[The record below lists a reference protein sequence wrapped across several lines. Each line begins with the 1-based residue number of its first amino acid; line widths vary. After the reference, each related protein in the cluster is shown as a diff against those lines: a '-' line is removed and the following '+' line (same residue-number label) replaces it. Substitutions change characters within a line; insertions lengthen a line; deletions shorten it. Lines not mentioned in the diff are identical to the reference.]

1 MLFSSPLFLFFV
13 LPPALLVYFLAPKIL
28 KNTAL
33 LLASVLFYA
42 WGEPV
47 AVFVVLA
54 SALLDYGLGH
64 RVTRPGPEG
73 GRWLALGVAANILL
87 LFVYKYADFLIDTV
101 SPPLALIG
109 APPPPHLNLALPLG
123 VSFIVFEKI
132 TYLVDLRRGESQRA
146 RSLRDYLLFV
156 FFFPKVLAGPIIK
169 YHEIDD
175 ALRDRRAD
183 WEDRTWGFL
192 RFLWGLVRKVL
203 IADVCAQLADR
214 AFDSTYGPAGFSG
227 AWIGVIAFTVQIYF
241 DFAGYSDMALGLA
254 RMFGFRLRENF
265 AHPYGAV
272 SFTEFWKRW
281 HISLTTWIRSYL
293 YIPLGGNR
301 HGAAR
306 TYLNLWIC
314 FLLSGLW
321 HGAAWT
327 FVLWGVW
334 HGSFMVLDRQA
345 WWKWT
350 EKLPSPLRVAGTLA
364 LVMVGWAIFRSH
376 GLGQLGEML
385 RAMVSPGETGRFVAV
400 RSHELA
406 AVVIGLGGALIAAT
420 PPARRGIEAGARAPA
435 VRAVA
440 AVLIV
445 LLAGVAVAKALT
457 STFNPFLY
465 FRF

>member
-13 LPPALLVYFLAPKIL
+13 LPPALLLYFAAPKGL
-28 KNTAL
+28 KNAAL
-33 LLASVLFYA
+33 LVASLLFYA

-54 SALLDYGLGH
+54 SALLDYVVAP
-64 RVTRPGPEG
+64 RVTTPGPEG

-87 LFVYKYADFLIDTV
+87 LFVYKYADFALDTV
-101 SPPLALIG
+101 QPLTGPL
-109 APPPPHLNLALPLG
+109 PHLKLALPLG

-175 ALRDRRAD
+175 ALRERRVDWDDRA
-183 WEDRTWGFL
+183 WGGL
-192 RFLWGLVRKVL
+192 RFLWGLARKVL
-203 IADVCAQLADR
+203 IADVCGQVADR
-214 AFDSTYGPAGFSG
+214 AFDPANAPMGFAG
-227 AWIGVIAFTVQIYF
+227 AWIGVLAFTVQIYF

-254 RMFGFRLRENF
+254 RIFGFRLRENF
-265 AHPYGAV
+265 SHPYGAV

-301 HGAAR
+301 RGPAR
-306 TYLNLWIC
+306 TYLNLWLC

-334 HGSFMVLDRQA
+334 HGTFMVLDRQS

-350 EKLPSPLRVAGTLA
+350 ERLPSPLRVAGVLA
-364 LVMVGWAIFRSH
+364 LVAIGWAIFRSH
-376 GLGQLGEML
+376 GLTQLGDVL
-385 RAMVSPGETGRFVAV
+385 SAMARPGLEGQFLAV
-400 RSHELA
+400 RSHEA
-406 AVVIGLGGALIAAT
+406 AAMAIGLLGALIAAT
-420 PPARRGIEAGARAPA
+420 PQVRSLTEKAATIPSARAA
-435 VRAVA
+435 ASLIIVA
-440 AVLIV
+440 LGVLAI
-445 LLAGVAVAKALT
+445 AKALT
-457 STFNPFLY
+457 TTFNPFLY

>member
-13 LPPALLVYFLAPKIL
+13 LPPALLIYFLAPKVL
-28 KNTAL
+28 KNAVL
-33 LLASVLFYA
+33 LLFSVLFYA

-54 SALLDYGLGH
+54 SALLDYGLG
-64 RVTRPGPEG
+64 RLVTRPGPEG
-73 GRWLALGVAANILL
+73 GRWLALGVSANILL
-87 LFVYKYADFLIDTV
+87 LFVYKYADFVIDTV
-101 SPPLALIG
+101 QPVLPPL
-109 APPPPHLNLALPLG
+109 PHLNLALPLG

-175 ALRDRRAD
+175 ALRDRGTD
-183 WEDRTWGFL
+183 WDDRVWGFL

-227 AWIGVIAFTVQIYF
+227 AWIGVIAFTAQIYF

-301 HGAAR
+301 RGPAR
-306 TYLNLWIC
+306 TYLNLWLC

-327 FVLWGVW
+327 FVLWGAW
-334 HGSFMVLDRQA
+334 HGAFMVLDRQS

-350 EKLPSPLRVAGTLA
+350 EKLPSVLRVAGTLV

-376 GLGQLGEML
+376 GLEQLGQVL
-385 RAMVSPGETGRFVAV
+385 GAMVSPGQTGRFVAV
-400 RSHELA
+400 RGHELA
-406 AVVIGLGGALIAAT
+406 ALIVGLGGALVAAT
-420 PPARRGIEAGARAPA
+420 PLARRWIAAGARSPA
-435 VRAVA
+435 VRAAAA
-440 AVLIV
+440 AVIV
-445 LLAGVAVAKALT
+445 LLASVAVAKALT

>member
-13 LPPALLVYFLAPKIL
+13 LPPTLLLYVLAPRVL

-33 LLASVLFYA
+33 LVASLLFYA

-47 AVFVVLA
+47 AVLVVLA
-54 SALLDYGLGH
+54 SALLDYALGP
-64 RVTRPGPEG
+64 RVERPGREG
-73 GRWLALGVAANILL
+73 ERWLALGVCANLLL
-87 LFVYKYADFLIDTV
+87 LFVYKYADFLLDTV
-101 SPPLALIG
+101 QPLARPILG
-109 APPPPHLNLALPLG
+109 PLPHLNLALPLG

-132 TYLVDLRRGESQRA
+132 TYLVDLRRGESRRA

-183 WEDRTWGFL
+183 WDDRAWGLL
-192 RFLWGLVRKVL
+192 RFLWGLARKVL
-203 IADVCAQLADR
+203 IADVCGQVADR
-214 AFDSTYGPAGFSG
+214 AFDPANAPIGFAG
-227 AWIGVIAFTVQIYF
+227 AWIGVLAFTVQIYF

-254 RMFGFRLRENF
+254 RIFGFRLRENF
-265 AHPYGAV
+265 AHPYGAT

-301 HGAAR
+301 RGPAR
-306 TYLNLWIC
+306 TYLNLWLC

-327 FVLWGVW
+327 FVLWGAW
-334 HGSFMVLDRQA
+334 HGAFMVLDRQS

-350 EKLPSPLRVAGTLA
+350 GKLPSPLRVAGTLA
-364 LVMVGWAIFRSH
+364 LVMIGWAIFRSH
-376 GLGQLGEML
+376 GLPQLGQVL
-385 RAMVSPGETGRFVAV
+385 GAMARPGLEGQFLAV
-400 RSHELA
+400 RAHEA
-406 AVVIGLGGALIAAT
+406 TAMAIGLIAALIAAT
-420 PPARRGIEAGARAPA
+420 PWVKDLTARASAIPA
-435 VRAVA
+435 ARAA
-440 AVLIV
+440 ASLAIV
-445 LLAGVAVAKALT
+445 LLGVLAIAKALT
-457 STFNPFLY
+457 TTFNPFLY

>member
-13 LPPALLVYFLAPKIL
+13 LPPALLLYFAAPKGL
-28 KNTAL
+28 KNAAL
-33 LLASVLFYA
+33 LVASLLFYA

-54 SALLDYGLGH
+54 SALLDYVVAP
-64 RVTRPGPEG
+64 RVTTPGPEG

-87 LFVYKYADFLIDTV
+87 LFVYKYADFALDTV
-101 SPPLALIG
+101 QPLTGPL
-109 APPPPHLNLALPLG
+109 PHLKLALPLG

-175 ALRDRRAD
+175 ALRERRVDWDDRA
-183 WEDRTWGFL
+183 WGGL
-192 RFLWGLVRKVL
+192 RFLWGLARKVL
-203 IADVCAQLADR
+203 IADVCGQVADR
-214 AFDSTYGPAGFSG
+214 AFDPANAPMGFAG
-227 AWIGVIAFTVQIYF
+227 AWIGVLAFTVQIYF

-254 RMFGFRLRENF
+254 RIFGFRLRENF
-265 AHPYGAV
+265 SHPYGAV

-301 HGAAR
+301 RGPAR
-306 TYLNLWIC
+306 TYLNLWLC

-334 HGSFMVLDRQA
+334 HGTFMVLDRQS
-345 WWKWT
+345 WLKWT
-350 EKLPSPLRVAGTLA
+350 ERLPSPLRVAGVLA
-364 LVMVGWAIFRSH
+364 LVAIGWAIFRSH
-376 GLGQLGEML
+376 GLTQLGDVL
-385 RAMVSPGETGRFVAV
+385 SAMARPGLEGQFLAV
-400 RSHELA
+400 RSHEA
-406 AVVIGLGGALIAAT
+406 AAMAIGLLGALIAAT
-420 PPARRGIEAGARAPA
+420 PQVRSLTEKAATIPSARAA
-435 VRAVA
+435 ASLIIVA
-440 AVLIV
+440 LGVLAI
-445 LLAGVAVAKALT
+445 AKALT
-457 STFNPFLY
+457 TTFNPFLY

>member
-13 LPPALLVYFLAPKIL
+13 LPPALLLYFLAPKVL

-33 LLASVLFYA
+33 LVASVLFYA
-42 WGEPV
+42 WGEPA
-47 AVFVVLA
+47 AVLVVLA
-54 SALLDYGLGH
+54 SALFDYLLGPK
-64 RVTRPGPEG
+64 VVKPGPEG
-73 GRWLALGVAANILL
+73 GRWLALGVSANLLL
-87 LFVYKYADFLIDTV
+87 LFVYKYADFFIGTV
-101 SPPLALIG
+101 EPVLGPL
-109 APPPPHLNLALPLG
+109 PHLNLALPLG

-132 TYLVDLRRGESQRA
+132 TYLVDLRRGESRTA

-175 ALRDRRAD
+175 ALRNRQDAKTEVWD
-183 WEDRTWGFL
+183 DRTWGFL
-192 RFLWGLVRKVL
+192 RFLWGLARKVL
-203 IADVCAQLADR
+203 IADVCAQVVDR
-214 AFDSTYGPAGFSG
+214 AFDPAGATPGFAG
-227 AWIGVIAFTVQIYF
+227 AWIGVIAFTAQIYF

-254 RMFGFRLRENF
+254 RMFGFKLRENF

-301 HGAAR
+301 HGQAR
-306 TYLNLWIC
+306 TYLNLWLC

-327 FVLWGVW
+327 FVLWGAW
-334 HGSFMVLDRQA
+334 HGAFMVLDRQS
-345 WWKWT
+345 WWKWS
-350 EKLPSPLRVAGTLA
+350 EKLPSPLRAAGVLFLVAI
-364 LVMVGWAIFRSH
+364 GWTIFRAH
-376 GLGQLGEML
+376 DLPQLGAML
-385 RAMVSPGETGRFVAV
+385 SAMASPGLEGRFVAL

-406 AVVIGLGGALIAAT
+406 AIVIGLGGALIAAT
-420 PPARRGIEAGARAPA
+420 PLVRRLVTAGAARPAARAG
-435 VRAVA
+435 A
-440 AVLIV
+440 AVFI
-445 LLAGVAVAKALT
+445 VAVGGLAIAKALT
-457 STFNPFLY
+457 TTFNPFLY

>member
-13 LPPALLVYFLAPKIL
+13 LPPALLLYFAAPKAL

-33 LLASVLFYA
+33 LVASVLFYA

-54 SALLDYGLGH
+54 SALLDYALSPK
-64 RVTRPGPEG
+64 VVRPGSEG
-73 GRWLALGVAANILL
+73 GRWLALGVGANLLL
-87 LFVYKYADFLIDTV
+87 LFVYKYADFLIDTIQ
-101 SPPLALIG
+101 PLARPIAGPL
-109 APPPPHLNLALPLG
+109 PHLKLALPLG

-132 TYLVDLRRGESQRA
+132 TYLVDLRRGDSQRA

-175 ALRDRRAD
+175 ALRERRAD
-183 WEDRTWGFL
+183 WDDRAWGLL
-192 RFLWGLVRKVL
+192 RFLWGLARKVL
-203 IADVCAQLADR
+203 IADVCGQVADR
-214 AFDSTYGPAGFSG
+214 AFTDTYGPAGFTG
-227 AWIGVIAFTVQIYF
+227 AWIGVLAFTVQIYF

-265 AHPYGAV
+265 AHPYGAT

-301 HGAAR
+301 RGAAR
-306 TYLNLWIC
+306 TYLNLWLC

-327 FVLWGVW
+327 FVLWGAW
-334 HGSFMVLDRQA
+334 HGTFMVLDRQS
-345 WWKWT
+345 WWRWT
-350 EKLPSPLRVAGTLA
+350 ERLPAPVRVAGTLA

-376 GLGQLGEML
+376 GLPQLGEML
-385 RAMVSPGETGRFVAV
+385 QAMASPGAGGRFVPV
-400 RSHELA
+400 RSHEA
-406 AVVIGLGGALIAAT
+406 TAMIVGLGGALAAAT
-420 PPARRGIEAGARAPA
+420 PWMRKGVEAGARSPA
-435 VRAVA
+435 VRAAA
-440 AVLIV
+440 AVAIV
-445 LLAGVAVAKALT
+445 ALGCLAVAKALT

>member
-13 LPPALLVYFLAPKIL
+13 LPPALLLYFIAPRFL
-28 KNTAL
+28 KNAVL
-33 LLASVLFYA
+33 LVASLLFYA

-73 GRWLALGVAANILL
+73 GRWLALGVSANILL

-101 SPPLALIG
+101 QPPLSSLG
-109 APPPPHLNLALPLG
+109 VAPLPHLNLALPLG

-146 RSLRDYLLFV
+146 RTLRDYLLFV

-183 WEDRTWGFL
+183 WDDRTWGFL
-192 RFLWGLVRKVL
+192 RFLWGLARKVL
-203 IADVCAQLADR
+203 IADVCGQVADR
-214 AFDSTYGPAGFSG
+214 AFDPANGPIGFAG
-227 AWIGVIAFTVQIYF
+227 AWIGVLAFTVQIYF

-265 AHPYGAV
+265 AHPYGAT

-306 TYLNLWIC
+306 TYLNLWLC

-334 HGSFMVLDRQA
+334 HGAFMVLDRQS
-345 WWKWT
+345 WWTWT
-350 EKLPSPLRVAGTLA
+350 QRLPSPMRVAGTLV
-364 LVMVGWAIFRSH
+364 LVMIGWAIFRSH
-376 GLGQLGEML
+376 GLPQLGEVL
-385 RAMVSPGETGRFVAV
+385 GAMARPGLEGQYLAV
-400 RSHELA
+400 RSHEA
-406 AVVIGLGGALIAAT
+406 TAMAIGLIGALVAAT
-420 PPARRGIEAGARAPA
+420 PLVRTLTERAAAIPAARA
-435 VRAVA
+435 A
-440 AVLIV
+440 ASLAIV
-445 LLAGVAVAKALT
+445 MLGLLAVAKAVT
-457 STFNPFLY
+457 TTFNPFLY

>member
-13 LPPALLVYFLAPKIL
+13 LPPALLLYFAAPKGL
-28 KNTAL
+28 KNAAL
-33 LLASVLFYA
+33 LVASLLFYA

-54 SALLDYGLGH
+54 SALLDYVVAP
-64 RVTRPGPEG
+64 RVTTPGPEG
-73 GRWLALGVAANILL
+73 GRWLALGVAANVLL
-87 LFVYKYADFLIDTV
+87 LFVYKYADFALDTV
-101 SPPLALIG
+101 QPLTGPL
-109 APPPPHLNLALPLG
+109 PHLKLALPLG

-175 ALRDRRAD
+175 ALRERRVDWDDRA
-183 WEDRTWGFL
+183 WGGL
-192 RFLWGLVRKVL
+192 RFLWGLARKVL
-203 IADVCAQLADR
+203 IADVCGQVADR
-214 AFDSTYGPAGFSG
+214 AFDPANAPMGFAG
-227 AWIGVIAFTVQIYF
+227 AWIGVLAFTVQIYF

-254 RMFGFRLRENF
+254 RIFGFRLRENF

-301 HGAAR
+301 RGPAR
-306 TYLNLWIC
+306 TYLNLWLC

-334 HGSFMVLDRQA
+334 HGTFMVLDRQS

-350 EKLPSPLRVAGTLA
+350 ERLPSPLRVAGVLA
-364 LVMVGWAIFRSH
+364 LVTVGWAIFRSH
-376 GLGQLGEML
+376 GLTQLGDVL
-385 RAMVSPGETGRFVAV
+385 SAMARPGLEGQFLAV
-400 RSHELA
+400 RGHEA
-406 AVVIGLGGALIAAT
+406 AAMAIGLLGALIAAT
-420 PPARRGIEAGARAPA
+420 PQVRSLTDRAAAIPSARAA
-435 VRAVA
+435 ASLVVVA
-440 AVLIV
+440 LGVLAI
-445 LLAGVAVAKALT
+445 AKALT
-457 STFNPFLY
+457 TTFNPFLY